1 MEQTSLSLVSRT
13 PREFP
18 AVLKQAVP
26 ETPRQSAPVPSEA
39 ADGVIPGA
47 LGLHKLSEGARGP
60 WPKDHGED
68 LKSRFRIRDEGKRN
82 VDSLLRWHPV
92 TAHVSADSVLNSAAR
107 S

>member
-47 LGLHKLSEGARGP
+47 SQVVRRSSWTLAQRP
-60 WPKDHGED
+60 W
-68 LKSRFRIRDEGKRN
+68 
-82 VDSLLRWHPV
+82 
-92 TAHVSADSVLNSAAR
+92 
-107 S
+107 